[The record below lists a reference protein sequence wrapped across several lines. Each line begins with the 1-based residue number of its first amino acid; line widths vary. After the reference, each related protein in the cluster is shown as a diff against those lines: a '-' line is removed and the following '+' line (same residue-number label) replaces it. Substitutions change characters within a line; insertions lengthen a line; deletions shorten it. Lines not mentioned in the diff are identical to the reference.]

1 LRFNFDL
8 SQFLGQNDIGRDYLN
23 NFDRVSEFYSVK
35 PDLKLLDKVLS
46 ERGKSFIVSRE
57 ELCNALREYN
67 SRIGVGD
74 TSLENI
80 DKLRDGE
87 AFVVATGQQAGML
100 TGPEY
105 TVFKAIF
112 AAKLAKTLTHELGR
126 YFVPVF
132 WVASEDSDLS
142 EADNIKIINN
152 NDEFEVGKLDLR
164 KYFGMPIGLLNS
176 IDISEIIYF
185 LEAHTIETEFKASLI
200 EMIRTSYSDDRS
212 LSMAFA
218 SLMSGLL
225 GSLGIVFIDP
235 IEANIKK
242 LGRQIF
248 ESEILNPKRTP
259 ALLREASQKLSG
271 KGYSHVIDLAEDAC
285 SFYFYDKG
293 SRNRVYYRDGHFIT
307 KYGTYSRERL
317 LGVLTDNPELFMTS
331 VSIRPLLQD
340 YVLPTAIYVA
350 GIGEV
355 RYFCQ
360 LREIYES
367 NNVAMP
373 MIYPRSSLTI
383 IEPKIEKILS
393 KYQLELTDFCTDIYE
408 LLERFSGDDRLSAFI
423 EKKNSVIREI
433 SDFQDSLAAVE
444 RTLVDGVDRL
454 KRSVSGYLSRTILK
468 IEKALVEQAGYGVSQ
483 LSRAKNH
490 LFPRGR
496 TQEMNINIFTYLIK
510 GGLALIDRIYSR
522 IDVKN
527 PEHIVLTFFD
537 KKE

>member
-1 LRFNFDL
+1 MRFNFNL
-8 SQFLGQNDIGRDYLN
+8 NQFLEQNDIGRDYLN
-23 NFDRVSEFYSVK
+23 DFDRVSEFYSVK

-46 ERGKSFIVSRE
+46 ERGRSFFVSRD
-57 ELCNALREYN
+57 ELCNALCEYN
-67 SRIGVGD
+67 SRIGAGD
-74 TSLENI
+74 ISLENI
-80 DKLRDGE
+80 EKLRDGE
-87 AFVVATGQQAGML
+87 TFVVATGQQAGVL

-112 AAKLAKTLTHELGR
+112 AAKLAKTLTNELGR
-126 YFVPVF
+126 CFVPVF

-142 EADNIKIINN
+142 EADNIKIINK

-164 KYFGMPIGLLNS
+164 RYLGMPIGLLKNV
-176 IDISEIIYF
+176 DISEIIYF
-185 LEAHTIETEFKASLI
+185 LEAQTIETEFKASLI
-200 EMIRTSYSDDRS
+200 ETIRMSYSDDRS

-218 SLMSGLL
+218 SLMSKLL

-235 IEANIKK
+235 IEAHIKK

-259 ALLREASQKLSG
+259 ALLREASQKLSA
-271 KGYSHVIDLAEDAC
+271 KGYSHIIDLAEDAC
-285 SFYFYDKG
+285 SFYFYEKG
-293 SRNRVYYRDGHFIT
+293 SRSRVYYRDGHFIT
-307 KYGTYSRERL
+307 RYGTHSRESL
-317 LGVLTDNPELFMTS
+317 LGVLADNPELFMTS

-360 LREIYES
+360 LKKVYES

-383 IEPKIEKILS
+383 IEPKIEKILN
-393 KYQLELTDFCTDIYE
+393 KYQLELTDFRADIYE
-408 LLERFSGDDRLSAFI
+408 MLDRFSGDDKLAAFN
-423 EKKNSVIREI
+423 EKKNSIIREI
-433 SDFQDSLAAVE
+433 ADFQDSLAALDKA
-444 RTLVDGVDRL
+444 LVDGIDRL
-454 KRSVSGYLSRTILK
+454 KRSVSGYLSKTILK
-468 IEKALVEQAGYGVSQ
+468 IERALVEQAGYRVSH

-490 LFPRGR
+490 LFPRGK

-510 GGLALIDRIYSR
+510 GGPALLDRLYSK

>member
-1 LRFNFDL
+1 
-8 SQFLGQNDIGRDYLN
+8 
-23 NFDRVSEFYSVK
+23 
-35 PDLKLLDKVLS
+35 
-46 ERGKSFIVSRE
+46 
-57 ELCNALREYN
+57 
-67 SRIGVGD
+67 
-74 TSLENI
+74 
-80 DKLRDGE
+80 
-87 AFVVATGQQAGML
+87 ML
-100 TGPEY
+100 TGSEY

-164 KYFGMPIGLLNS
+164 KYFGMPIGLLNN

-383 IEPKIEKILS
+383 MEPKIEKILS

-433 SDFQDSLAAVE
+433 SDFQDSLTAVE

-454 KRSVSGYLSRTILK
+454 RRSVSGYLSRTILK